1 MTSVADDALC
11 VECAKNPAWSDD
23 RKRGVPWN
31 LCTSCA
37 AEVAAG
43 IRRRRAALARM
54 QPLADL
60 LGPGVAS
67 VTITF
72 HDNGPR
78 R

>member
-54 QPLADL
+54 RPLADL

-67 VTITF
+67 ITVTF

-78 R
+78 Q